1 MSVPKGDSGPTS
13 NDLLHELVAKHA
25 HAEVNYQIVA
35 QSAEDVENIENAPAV
50 SIGPYLLRSGQIQL
64 LTTISIYSLRGD
76 SREQMRLLYMNA
88 AAVRVW
94 QEMGTRAQDCRCAI
108 PAASHSSSGVW
119 CPFQQVVGF
128 PDICGTAPP
137 TEH

>member
-94 QEMGTRAQDCRCAI
+94 QEMGREPRIVGAQFRPPRTALL
-108 PAASHSSSGVW
+108 AFGV
-119 CPFQQVVGF
+119 PFSK
-128 PDICGTAPP
+128 
-137 TEH
+137 